1 MSEQETLDSQE
12 KTDSEP
18 QETVNKEAI
27 KDVVGEIVDDVLTEE
42 TVTENISVEE
52 VQKQLALAEQKAT
65 EQSDK
70 ALRIQAEMEN
80 LKRRTQKD
88 LENAHKFALN
98 KFSKELLPV
107 IDSLELALQA
117 VEGDSAEMQK
127 VREGYELILKQFE
140 AALKKFNVEQIN
152 PMGEAFN
159 PELHQAMTMQPSEDA
174 EPNTVLNVFQKGYS
188 LNGRLI
194 RPAMVVVAKAVEN
207 A

>member
-1 MSEQETLDSQE
+1 MSEQETTDSQD
-12 KTDSEP
+12 KTDKTSPTPPVNEEVNAVIE
-18 QETVNKEAI
+18 ETVETET
-27 KDVVGEIVDDVLTEE
+27 VEE
-42 TVTENISVEE
+42 TVTESISIEDL
-52 VQKQLALAEQKAT
+52 QKKLAVAEQKST
-65 EQSDK
+65 EHLDK
-70 ALRIQAEMEN
+70 SLRIQAEMEN

-88 LENAHKFALN
+88 LENAHKFALD

-117 VEGDSAEMQK
+117 VEGDSEDMKK

-140 AALKKFNVEQIN
+140 SALKKFNVEQIN
-152 PMGEAFN
+152 PVGEVFN
-159 PELHQAMTMQPSEDA
+159 PELHQAMTMQPSEKA